1 MSGRIDLPR
10 LHDALDAQR
19 RARAL
24 SWRQLAEEAGVSP
37 SLLSRMSNGQRPDL
51 DGFIALVQWLGTP
64 AEEFMSRPGDEPG
77 VAPPAH
83 GPTPELETQLAMLL
97 RARDDLPEA
106 DKEYLLEIVGAT
118 MRRIK
123 HDGRA
128 DDSGTIGSR
137 VADADGSGNPDSG
150 R

>member
-1 MSGRIDLPR
+1 MPGRMNLRR

-19 RARAL
+19 RARDL

-37 SLLSRMSNGQRPDL
+37 SLLSRMGNGQRPDL
-51 DGFIALVQWLGTP
+51 DGFVALVQWLGVP
-64 AEEFMSRPGDEPG
+64 AEEFMSRPDDEPAG
-77 VAPPAH
+77 TPPPN

-123 HDGRA
+123 HHTGA
-128 DDSGTIGSR
+128 DESADARDSG
-137 VADADGSGNPDSG
+137 DPHPG

>member
-1 MSGRIDLPR
+1 MSGRMDLPR

-19 RARAL
+19 RARDL

-37 SLLSRMSNGQRPDL
+37 SLLSRMGNGQRPDL

-64 AEEFMSRPGDEPG
+64 AEEFMSHPGDDR
-77 VAPPAH
+77 ATPPAH

-123 HDGRA
+123 HHAGAGGSAGSNDAA
-128 DDSGTIGSR
+128 DP
-137 VADADGSGNPDSG
+137 AGSGDAGSG